1 MTPRSLQAV
10 LLIILVCDCVCAQR
24 RSPQDRMTPY
34 ERKKL
39 ERFADRDDPYR
50 PAWMA
55 RTRFST
61 IETLKRCAALP
72 VTSLEVTEEALR
84 EFRERFAVM
93 QVAARG
99 TLFIYDRATE
109 RLAAIAEYGRQGR
122 RASLRRWVRYH
133 PSFTEYTITDLET
146 SDEGEPTHGA
156 TRTYLRTWFHA
167 TSKGEVV
174 TGTGP
179 FRMEA
184 TNNKGAW
191 LRDGVLAQVLKLL
204 NVPRGPTHDDHDR
217 HPFGD
222 DPYKPLWAEDIPF
235 ARLSR
240 CDRRLPFKVESVRG
254 TPLDETYEVKI
265 APERHTLLAFDKKT
279 DLLAYVVETR
289 ANGDGT
295 ARSRCIAYHPSFSAY
310 TVYDLSLDALRRP
323 NLRITTRYER
333 SEWKVSDKNR
343 RKVEGKGP
351 FVRKWQVAA
360 GDADFGSVLWQ
371 LMAISAEQSERR

>member
-72 VTSLEVTEEALR
+72 VTSLEIAEEALR

-109 RLAAIAEYGRQGR
+109 RLSAIAEYGRQGR

-174 TGTGP
+174 TGTG
-179 FRMEA
+179 
-184 TNNKGAW
+184 
-191 LRDGVLAQVLKLL
+191 
-204 NVPRGPTHDDHDR
+204 
-217 HPFGD
+217 
-222 DPYKPLWAEDIPF
+222 
-235 ARLSR
+235 
-240 CDRRLPFKVESVRG
+240 
-254 TPLDETYEVKI
+254 
-265 APERHTLLAFDKKT
+265 
-279 DLLAYVVETR
+279 
-289 ANGDGT
+289 
-295 ARSRCIAYHPSFSAY
+295 
-310 TVYDLSLDALRRP
+310 
-323 NLRITTRYER
+323 
-333 SEWKVSDKNR
+333 
-343 RKVEGKGP
+343 
-351 FVRKWQVAA
+351 
-360 GDADFGSVLWQ
+360 
-371 LMAISAEQSERR
+371 